1 MRYDT
6 SDLSE
11 DEKAHLARVVRLGD
25 ELIEVLEAIGLTRR
39 LSIAKTKVEEAVM
52 WAVRDIT
59 E

>member
-1 MRYDT
+1 MKYDT
-6 SDLSE
+6 SDLT
-11 DEKAHLARVVRLGD
+11 DEKKAYLARVTKLGD
-25 ELIEVLEAIGLTRR
+25 DLISALEEIGLTRR